1 MLVNSITDLIGK
13 TPIVDV
19 SSYFEGL
26 TARLLVKVESFNPGG
41 SVKDRI
47 AFAMISKALQEG
59 KIDKDTRI
67 IEPSSGN
74 TGVGLAMV
82 CAALGLDLTIVM
94 PETMTVERRM
104 LIKAYGAKLELTP
117 GPMGMKGSIAKANEL
132 ASEHENSFIPM
143 QFENMANP
151 AVHRATTAQ
160 EILTDTEGKVDFFVS
175 GVGTGGTLSGVSSVL
190 KELIPQL
197 KVIAVEPA
205 KSPVISG
212 GQPGPHKIYGIGAG
226 FIPRTLD
233 VSAFD
238 EVITV
243 MDEAAFEA
251 TRLLAKK
258 TGILAGISSGG
269 AFAVALEL
277 AKRPENSG
285 KTVLTLLPDTGERY
299 LSSGVFEG

>member
-1 MLVNSITDLIGK
+1 LIGK

-26 TARLLVKVESFNPGG
+26 SARLLVKVESFNPGG

-47 AFAMISKALQEG
+47 ALAMITKAMQEG
-59 KIDKDTRI
+59 LIDKETQI

-82 CAALGLDLTIVM
+82 CAALGLKLTIIM

-104 LIKAYGAKLELTP
+104 LIKAYGAQLELTP
-117 GPMGMKGSIAKANEL
+117 GPMGMKGSIARAKEL
-132 ASEHENSFIPM
+132 AQQHPKTFIPM

-151 AVHRATTAQ
+151 EVHRHTTAK
-160 EILTDTEGKVDFFVS
+160 EILADTNGNVDFFVS
-175 GVGTGGTLSGVSSVL
+175 GVGTGGTLSGVSAVL
-190 KELIPQL
+190 KEVNPNL
-197 KVIAVEPA
+197 KVIAVEPT
-205 KSPVISG
+205 KSPVLSG

-226 FIPRTLD
+226 FVPNTLD
-233 VSAFD
+233 TTAYD
-238 EVITV
+238 QIITV
-243 MDEAAFEA
+243 YDDVAFEA

-269 AFAVALEL
+269 AFAVALDL
-277 AKRPENSG
+277 ARLPENKG

-299 LSSGVFEG
+299 LSSGVFEGE

>member
-26 TARLLVKVESFNPGG
+26 HARLLVKVESFNPGG

-59 KIDKDTRI
+59 KINKNTRI

-94 PETMTVERRM
+94 PESMTVERRM

-117 GPMGMKGSIAKANEL
+117 GPMGMKGSIARANEL
-132 ASEHENSFIPM
+132 AAESENSFIPM

-160 EILTDTEGKVDFFVS
+160 EILTDTQGKVDFFVS

-197 KVIAVEPA
+197 RVIAVEPT

-233 VSAFD
+233 TSAFD

-243 MDEAAFEA
+243 MDDVAFEA
-251 TRLLAKK
+251 TRLLARK

-277 AKRPENSG
+277 AKRPENAG